1 VKTSTYD
8 RGCSPLQHE
17 YSILNELQGAPGIPD
32 VIWQGTESQS
42 DVVVFKNLGPT
53 LSDIFQA
60 AGKKLP
66 VSAVALLAEQLA
78 SSITQMSRLN
88 TF

>member
-8 RGCSPLQHE
+8 RGCSPLQCE
-17 YSILNELQGAPGIPD
+17 YRILNELQGAPGIPD
-32 VIWQGTESQS
+32 VIWQGTKSQL
-42 DVVVFKNLGPT
+42 DVVMFKNLGPT
-53 LSDIFQA
+53 LSDVFQA